1 MTFTASSI
9 NYRLHLYKSLRYVF
23 INTNSPVQTA
33 VTLTCSNCEP
43 GINRTARCSNS
54 DTEKDTKFSSII
66 RCASFRSVTLI
77 CV

>member
-23 INTNSPVQTA
+23 ININSPVQIA

-43 GINRTARCSNS
+43 GINRTERCSNCN
-54 DTEKDTKFSSII
+54 TEKDTKFSSIV
-66 RCASFRSVTLI
+66 RCASFPSVTLI
-77 CV
+77 CI